1 LGSKGRERGPDLGMS
16 LPPYP
21 ISFTGNFAVF
31 LPYVAERRS
40 PIHPKMLISLA
51 SPTGFEPLLPP

>member
-1 LGSKGRERGPDLGMS
+1 MS

-31 LPYVAERRS
+31 LPYVAE
-40 PIHPKMLISLA
+40 LA
-51 SPTGFEPLLPP
+51 RHFALTY